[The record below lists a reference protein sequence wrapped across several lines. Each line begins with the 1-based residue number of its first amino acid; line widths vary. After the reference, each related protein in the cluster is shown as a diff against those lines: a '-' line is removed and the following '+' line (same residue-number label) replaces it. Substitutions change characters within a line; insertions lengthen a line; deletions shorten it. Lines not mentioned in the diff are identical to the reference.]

1 MILASR
7 LIRMKQSTII
17 KHRAQVNCCQVNTQG
32 FSRGIILL
40 VRGLGR
46 MLDVAGVE
54 GFLFKTDSS
63 VCVELETR
71 LILRI
76 GLLWMRTGS
85 PTADGLRSTVLLL
98 TVDTGCVRKLSTR
111 RMIRSELR
119 TYELG
124 AAGGSGGF
132 LPASAGRTSGFCS
145 MRIDLVSMLA
155 SEHLSNPLWMKL
167 KSDKGSGLSWNR

>member
-1 MILASR
+1 
-7 LIRMKQSTII
+7 
-17 KHRAQVNCCQVNTQG
+17 
-32 FSRGIILL
+32 
-40 VRGLGR
+40 
-46 MLDVAGVE
+46 MLDVAGVAGVVAAAAAAVE